1 MSWLVLAKRR
11 TASHLLLIGVASV
24 KFARYTLPLFPPL
37 LLWARAYE
45 TIRSKGYVTLLGRQE
60 HA

>member
-1 MSWLVLAKRR
+1 MAATISLNQLTWILW
-11 TASHLLLIGVASV
+11 
-24 KFARYTLPLFPPL
+24 PL